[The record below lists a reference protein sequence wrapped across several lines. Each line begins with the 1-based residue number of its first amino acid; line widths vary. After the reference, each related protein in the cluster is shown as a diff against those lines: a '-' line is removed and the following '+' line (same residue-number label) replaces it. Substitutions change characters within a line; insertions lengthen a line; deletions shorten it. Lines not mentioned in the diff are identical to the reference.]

1 MSIFKYSPCVFS
13 IFLIT
18 NWFLSGCTPLRQVD
32 ITPTGTTPPTIT
44 LSPTLPSTIEVTP
57 NTLDTGWVLLQPGLE
72 SRLINIYDNQNQPLE
87 SLHILRLDQNLFRLD
102 VAYNETPKDL
112 ENWHAETKAS
122 IVVNG
127 GYFRA
132 ENDKYIPN
140 GLTIIN
146 GKAFGDSYDTFA
158 GMLAINE
165 KNAELRWLANEPYN
179 STEKLLA
186 ALQSFP
192 LLIKPG
198 GELGFSK
205 QYEDNL
211 KARRTVIGQDKD
223 GKLFFIVASEGYF
236 TLHELSAY
244 LTESDLNLD
253 IAINLDGG
261 PSSGIIIDSHPQE
274 SVFAQTPL
282 PVVILA
288 YPR

>member
-1 MSIFKYSPCVFS
+1 MSTFKRSPFVL
-13 IFLIT
+13 LILLIS
-18 NWFLSGCTPLRQVD
+18 NWLFSGCTPLRQVD

-44 LSPTLPSTIEVTP
+44 LSPTFPPTIEVTP
-57 NTLDTGWVLLQPGLE
+57 IIQDNGWGLLQPGLE
-72 SRLINIYDNQNQPLE
+72 SRLINIYDNQNQLLE

-102 VAYNETPKDL
+102 VSYDETPKDL
-112 ENWHAETKAS
+112 ENWQAETKAN

-132 ENDKYIPN
+132 ENGKYIPN

-146 GKAFGDSYDTFA
+146 GKAFGDSYDTFG

-165 KNAELRWLANEPYN
+165 KSAELRWLASKPYD

-198 GELGFSK
+198 GELGFPK

-211 KARRTVIGQDKD
+211 KARRTVIGQDKN
-223 GKLFFIVASEGYF
+223 GNLFFIIASEGYF

-288 YPR
+288 YHR